1 MITTSEKIQII
12 LKRRNMSVPQLAQKL
27 GQSSQ
32 NIYKKLKRDDF
43 CESDLHTIA
52 AALNCTYF
60 CGFRMDDTG
69 ETI

>member
-32 NIYKKLKRDDF
+32 NIYKKLKRNDF

-60 CGFRMDDTG
+60 GTFCMEDTG